1 MYWSFMFLIG
11 SFFKST
17 FKICLIIFNQPFL
30 HLFIK
35 ELNIY
40 IHLSLFNISKCS
52 FYVKT

>member
-1 MYWSFMFLIG
+1 MYWSSMFLIG
-11 SFFKST
+11 SLFKRT
-17 FKICLIIFNQPFL
+17 FKICSIIFNQPVL

-40 IHLSLFNISKCS
+40 IHLSLFNISRDS